1 MKARTTAKRPAA
13 KAAPELDDA
22 LFERRLA
29 RHYDE
34 LKWLYCELYHGD
46 IAAFDYFVSMLR
58 RSWADRKEDLRAQ
71 DIRREADPDWY
82 RRRDLLGMMLYTS
95 QFAGTLKG
103 VEARIPYLKECGVNY
118 LHLMPL
124 LESPKGRSDGGYAVS
139 DFRKVQPELGT
150 KIGRAHV

>member
-46 IAAFDYFVSMLR
+46 IAIAALDQECDRVIAAKAADEMLTLQGVRASFVLYRKDDGIYISA
-58 RSWADRKEDLRAQ
+58 RSLGEINVQVLVETLGGGGNSTTAGGQCSGMTVAEAKTPLLRAI
-71 DIRREADPDWY
+71 DKYFE
-82 RRRDLLGMMLYTS
+82 
-95 QFAGTLKG
+95 
-103 VEARIPYLKECGVNY
+103 E
-118 LHLMPL
+118 
-124 LESPKGRSDGGYAVS
+124 
-139 DFRKVQPELGT
+139 
-150 KIGRAHV
+150 